1 VDPATDR
8 AVAHLISE
16 TTEHMEGLRFNV
28 AVARCMEL
36 TNLLRKAHDAGHDVR
51 ASVASLVTM
60 IAPFAPYTA
69 DEAWERLG
77 GDGLA
82 TRQPWPTVD
91 PTLLVMSSVVC
102 AVQVEGKVRARLD
115 VDPAVGDEELRARAL
130 ADPAVIRALAG
141 RAVRTVVIR
150 APKLVNIVTA

>member
-1 VDPATDR
+1 
-8 AVAHLISE
+8 
-16 TTEHMEGLRFNV
+16 
-28 AVARCMEL
+28 
-36 TNLLRKAHDAGHDVR
+36 
-51 ASVASLVTM
+51 
-60 IAPFAPYTA
+60 
-69 DEAWERLG
+69 
-77 GDGLA
+77 
-82 TRQPWPTVD
+82 
-91 PTLLVMSSVVC
+91 VVC